1 MSDHGTTTRSTP
13 SARERRPQGGN
24 VVTRFFSAIA
34 LYFSQVLD
42 EMRKVVRPTRK
53 ELTTYTIV
61 VIAFV
66 TAVMLFT
73 LGVDAVTTRL
83 VSWIFSGTW

>member
-1 MSDHGTTTRSTP
+1 MSEQGSTATTS

-24 VVTRFFSAIA
+24 PVTRFFSSIV
-34 LYFSQVLD
+34 LFFSQVLD
-42 EMRKVVRPTRK
+42 EIRKVVRPTRK

-66 TAVMLFT
+66 SMVMVYVMGLDAIFT
-73 LGVDAVTTRL
+73 RVVAWVFAGTT
-83 VSWIFSGTW
+83 